1 MEDYDSCC
9 RLCLS
14 SHPDNQELFGPI
26 CLQDLIPQKILCI
39 LSILVHPQDSLPQQI
54 CPHCLENVKRFY
66 KFHRTSSCSTAH
78 LLTFLEK
85 DDDVS
90 KNVYANML
98 KNFQKKNYS
107 CLAGESNYQLLIQE
121 KFDEVKNSVYDV
133 TSRFSNAKLLSNCVQ
148 SEVQKR
154 CFARK
159 ENPASYLLEPER
171 NNVNA
176 AIPHLSDPNQ
186 KQSAVSSGFIT
197 NADVTL
203 TSKNTQ
209 EIKSWKNT
217 SKKLSTNTNLPT
229 SKNDNKVLPATKEN
243 KTARNVCVRS
253 KKGLPNI
260 KIQPTKTKIESLKIF
275 RSLVEEN
282 VDIKPKDQFLSGL
295 DLKQNNVGNCEPCAL
310 DIETIL
316 KDYDLDNS
324 QQDSQGIFELT
335 DMAKYSTQDSHI
347 WQISEQIRPKV
358 PLVVTIDSDDD

>member
-1 MEDYDSCC
+1 MMEDYDSCC

-186 KQSAVSSGFIT
+186 KQVKCF
-197 NADVTL
+197 DTL
-203 TSKNTQ
+203 
-209 EIKSWKNT
+209 
-217 SKKLSTNTNLPT
+217 
-229 SKNDNKVLPATKEN
+229 
-243 KTARNVCVRS
+243 
-253 KKGLPNI
+253 
-260 KIQPTKTKIESLKIF
+260 
-275 RSLVEEN
+275 SLVEEN